1 MPTYYDSQNKPFPI
15 GERLGSGGEGT
26 VYSCED
32 YALVAKIY
40 HAPVTDDKAEKLRW
54 MAANKNEQLLKVAAW
69 VVDVLRDAPDGKV
82 VGFVMP
88 NVKAKEI
95 HELYSLKSRRVYFPD
110 ATWHFLVHTA
120 GNLARAFHNLHK
132 NAHIMGD
139 VNHGN
144 CVVLADGTVKLIDCD
159 SYSVKTDKMR
169 YRCEVGVA
177 THLAPELQ
185 GANLSEVTRED
196 KHDNFGL
203 AVIIFQLLFLGRHPF
218 AGNYLGAEDKSIE
231 DCIREL
237 RFAYGDDAEH
247 RKVKQPPGTLSLS
260 AVSPRVALMFE
271 RAFLTEDRPE
281 PREWIE
287 ALGDLEENLDQ
298 CGLHP
303 GHYYFNE
310 LAKCP
315 WCEIEAQT
323 GLMLFPFV
331 TNGKNADGEKPFN
344 IFTVENL
351 IASFGISGNLPA
363 KPVLPD
369 VLPPPSKEVVESKQ
383 RNRKLLIVSIS
394 TQFFGLIF
402 LMTVFGVGAAFFI
415 GICAMIFWIIYMN
428 NPSKNS
434 REDAETLLIVE
445 SQNWKHFE
453 EQWKQKALPQS
464 LDNDLVNVRKKV
476 ADYQKFQQGSVREAK
491 VLEDKLAQ
499 RELFRHLRSVPLDEA
514 EIDGITPEQRQFLV
528 GSGVTTAA
536 EISEN
541 KIRLFRDFNGEVVPK
556 LLEWRNKIEKEFAA
570 APRRNVFKDE
580 QEEFIRETARERRRI
595 EMEIEHSLTILRSG
609 AVNLRRVQQEFIE
622 KSASFANRFL
632 QAKSNAEALGG
643 MSPAIVV
650 LVLITILTPYFG
662 FIVSQLNAPRV
673 SSNGRGYAT
682 SAPPLPVSKANTG
695 GMVET
700 AKLSIPDENITDAEI
715 ENLSGSQRSNYAD
728 NLFSQAS
735 DLTYIENPDY
745 SKAEQKMRLAV
756 RLKKTEPRLL
766 NQLGYI
772 LYEQHQYN
780 ESLKFLNQSLKI
792 DNSNTGT
799 KIYISINYLDLKR
812 FKDARQLLS
821 EVVQQYPGSFE
832 GLYNLG
838 LAHAGLKDYKSA
850 VKVLEKA
857 AEIGKD
863 DADTHYELGV
873 CYYKLGD
880 RNSAIGEYQTLL
892 RLKSALAEQLFEE
905 AKLKSYVGTG
915 EGYGIGSGTGTT
927 EEETYEGQ
935 VTPPSARSE

>member
-95 HELYSLKSRRVYFPD
+95 HELYSLKSRRVYFPE
-110 ATWHFLVHTA
+110 ATWQFLVHTA
-120 GNLARAFHNLHK
+120 ANLARAFHNLHR

-159 SYSVKTDKMR
+159 SYSVKTDKLR

-237 RFAYGDDAEH
+237 RFAYGDGAEH

-260 AVSPRVALMFE
+260 AVSPRIALMFE

-287 ALGDLEENLDQ
+287 ALGDLSENLEQ

-303 GHYYFNE
+303 GHFYFNE
-310 LAKCP
+310 LARCP

-331 TNGKNADGEKPFN
+331 TSGKQADGEKPFN

-351 IASFGISGNLPA
+351 IASFGITENLA
-363 KPVLPD
+363 VKPVLPNI
-369 VLPPPSKEVVESKQ
+369 LPPPLEEIIEAKEKNLQFSVIS
-383 RNRKLLIVSIS
+383 IVS
-394 TQFFGLIF
+394 QFFGLIF
-402 LMTVFGVGAAFFI
+402 LMTIFGVGIAFFI
-415 GICAMIFWIIYMN
+415 GICAMIFWIVFTT
-428 NPSKNS
+428 NPPKYL
-434 REDAETLLIVE
+434 REQTQHILENTRQDWITFE
-445 SQNWKHFE
+445 SQWE
-453 EQWKQKALPQS
+453 QKALPQN
-464 LDNDLVNVRKKV
+464 LDNDLVSVRKKV
-476 ADYQKFQQGSVREAK
+476 ADYQKFQQESIREAK
-491 VLEDKLAQ
+491 VLQDEIER
-499 RELFRHLRSVPLDEA
+499 RELFQHLRSISLDEA
-514 EIDGITPEQRQFLV
+514 KIDGITPEQKQLLV
-528 GSGVTTAA
+528 GSGVATAA
-536 EISEN
+536 EVSEN

-556 LLEWRNKIEKEFAA
+556 LLEWRNKIELEFAA
-570 APRRNVFKDE
+570 APHSKIFKNE
-580 QEEFIRETARERRRI
+580 HEEFARETARERRRI
-595 EMEIEHSLTILRSG
+595 ETEIEHLLTILRSG
-609 AVNLRRVQQEFIE
+609 AVNLRRRQQELRE
-622 KSASFANRFL
+622 KSANLGKRFL
-632 QAKSNAEALGG
+632 QAKSNAEVLG
-643 MSPAIVV
+643 SNAPAIVV

-662 FIVSQLNAPRV
+662 FIVSQINAPR
-673 SSNGRGYAT
+673 SNYGNRGGYAT
-682 SAPPLPVSKANTG
+682 SAPPSKLTG
-695 GMVET
+695 TGIASDSLE
-700 AKLSIPDENITDAEI
+700 LSVPSENVTDAEI
-715 ENLSGSQRSNYAD
+715 NKMSGSQRSKYAE

-735 DLTYIENPDY
+735 DLAYKQKPDY
-745 SKAEQKMRLAV
+745 VQSEEKIRLAV
-756 RLKKTEPRLL
+756 RLKENEPRLL
-766 NQLGYI
+766 NLLGYV
-772 LYEQHQYN
+772 LYAQHQYK
-780 ESLKFLNQSLKI
+780 ESLNYLNQSLKI
-792 DNSNTGT
+792 DGSNINT
-799 KIYISINYLDLKR
+799 KIFISINYLDLKR
-812 FKDARQLLS
+812 FRDARRLLT

-838 LAHAGLKDYKSA
+838 LAHSGLKDYKSA
-850 VKVLEKA
+850 VEVLEKA

-863 DADTHYELGV
+863 DADTHYELGFN
-873 CYYKLGD
+873 YYKSG
-880 RNSAIGEYQTLL
+880 NKGGAFNEYQRLL
-892 RLKSALAEQLFEE
+892 GLNSTMAEKLFDE
-905 AKLKSYVGTG
+905 AKLKGYVGNTGQGSGIGTGIG
-915 EGYGIGSGTGTT
+915 EGYTSY
-927 EEETYEGQ
+927 EEP
-935 VTPPSARSE
+935 PPSVRSQ